1 MYNGTNALTFAP
13 KGVVVMTTKSAQMVC
28 ISVISIGELT
38 LVLELNSLEFY
49 G

>member
-1 MYNGTNALTFAP
+1 MYNGTKALTYAP
-13 KGVVVMTTKSAQMVC
+13 KGVVVMTTKSAQMLC